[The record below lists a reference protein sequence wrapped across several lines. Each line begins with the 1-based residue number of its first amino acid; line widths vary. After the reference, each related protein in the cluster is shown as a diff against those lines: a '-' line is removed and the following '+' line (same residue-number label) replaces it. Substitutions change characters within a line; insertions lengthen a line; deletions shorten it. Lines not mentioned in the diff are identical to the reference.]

1 MLSTIEYLSL
11 LRKYMRE
18 NAVIYGISRMGK
30 YGSVASG
37 EQHDG
42 SDVDICVE
50 IDRHS
55 IFF

>member
-18 NAVIYGISRMGK
+18 NAVKYGISRMGIF
-30 YGSVASG
+30 GSVARG

-42 SDVDICVE
+42 SDVDICVG
-50 IDRHS
+50 DR
-55 IFF
+55 

>member
-18 NAVIYGISRMGK
+18 NAVKYGISRMGIF
-30 YGSVASG
+30 GSVARG

-42 SDVDICVE
+42 SDCLLYTSDAADE
-50 IDRHS
+50 L
-55 IFF
+55 